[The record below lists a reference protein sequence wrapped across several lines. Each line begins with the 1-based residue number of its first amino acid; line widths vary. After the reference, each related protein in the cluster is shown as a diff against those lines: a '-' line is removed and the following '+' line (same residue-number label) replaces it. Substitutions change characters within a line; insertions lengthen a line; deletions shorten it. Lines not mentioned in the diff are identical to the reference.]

1 MSVNDKIYSR
11 DGRAPVPAKVAT
23 SRVMS
28 ANKAKDT
35 KPELLLRKAL
45 FQRGIRGY
53 RLNWKNVP
61 GRPDIAFPGKKV
73 AIFVHGCFWHRC
85 PTCNLT
91 LPKSNQDFWSQKF
104 TKNVD
109 RDRAKRDQLIAM
121 NWKVITVW
129 ECELKKNI
137 TDTVN
142 NIKNHIFNLQTD
154 ILSIHG

>member
-1 MSVNDKIYSR
+1 MNIRKEYFR
-11 DGRAPVPAKVAT
+11 DGRAPVPGKAAT
-23 SRVMS
+23 SRVMR

-35 KPELLLRKAL
+35 KPELMLRKAL
-45 FQRGIRGY
+45 YQRGIRGY
-53 RLNWKNVP
+53 RLNWKKVP

-85 PTCNLT
+85 PTCNIT

-104 TKNVD
+104 IKNVD

-121 NWKVITVW
+121 DWKVITVW

-137 TDTVN
+137 TDTLN